1 MKKARAREDEMGRS
15 RPSDCP
21 VGQRTLSALHQGQWR
36 EREEAAEDTRRLA
49 VNQDV
54 SSKKRIF

>member
-1 MKKARAREDEMGRS
+1 MKKGRS

-36 EREEAAEDTRRLA
+36 EREEAAEDTRRQA

-54 SSKKRIF
+54 SPKKRIF